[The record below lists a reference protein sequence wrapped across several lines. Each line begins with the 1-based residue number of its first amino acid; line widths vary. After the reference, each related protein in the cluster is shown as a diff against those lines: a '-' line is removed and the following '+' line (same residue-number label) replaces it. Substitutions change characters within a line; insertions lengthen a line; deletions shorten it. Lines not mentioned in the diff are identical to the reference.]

1 MKLKCIKTLRSL
13 ATNRVAFELGREYP
27 VKDKFLTDESGALH
41 YLTDDCLI
49 YFKEI

>member
-13 ATNRVAFELGREYP
+13 ATSKVAFELGKEYQ
-27 VKDKFLTDESGALH
+27 VKDKF
-41 YLTDDCLI
+41 LTDDCLI

>member
-13 ATNRVAFELGREYP
+13 ATNKVAFELGKEYQA
-27 VKDKFLTDESGALH
+27 KDKFLTGESGALH

-49 YFKEI
+49 YFEEI